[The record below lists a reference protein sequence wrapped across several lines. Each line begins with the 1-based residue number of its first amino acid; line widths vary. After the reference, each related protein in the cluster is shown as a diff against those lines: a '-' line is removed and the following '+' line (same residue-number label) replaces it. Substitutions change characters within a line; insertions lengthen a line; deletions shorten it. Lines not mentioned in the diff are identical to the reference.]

1 MHRRKRSSEEK
12 PKDTFCGKSK
22 TVGDAKARLTPKK
35 FSMTL
40 PLFAAILTLV
50 IAGAGSLWRSR
61 YSPDQKK
68 FR

>member
-22 TVGDAKARLTPKK
+22 TVGEAKAWLAPKK

-40 PLFAAILTLV
+40 PLFAAIHT
-50 IAGAGSLWRSR
+50 
-61 YSPDQKK
+61 
-68 FR
+68 